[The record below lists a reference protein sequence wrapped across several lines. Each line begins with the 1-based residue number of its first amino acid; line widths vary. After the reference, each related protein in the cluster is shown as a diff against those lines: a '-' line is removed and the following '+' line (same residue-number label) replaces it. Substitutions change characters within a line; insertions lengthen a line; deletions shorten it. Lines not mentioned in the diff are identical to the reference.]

1 MSVENLQ
8 QSLKKLQ
15 ADPLQKLRAALAAAV
30 ELRVITYVG
39 QVTVQG
45 ELTSDVNTLRVA
57 FPSPSTSERIFL
69 TSVNLVQG
77 DIVNVIPPNF
87 GGDTDNA
94 MLAFHA
100 EQVKE
105 GKEIV
110 ARNLEMI
117 AKLGKQLASFARG

>member
-1 MSVENLQ
+1 MTGEAQKVLTSLQ
-8 QSLKKLQ
+8 GALK
-15 ADPLQKLRAALAAAV
+15 AAA

-39 QVTVQG
+39 DLTVNLAAT
-45 ELTSDVNTLRVA
+45 ETKDMFTRPPDAAPARV
-57 FPSPSTSERIFL
+57 FL

-77 DIVNVIPPNF
+77 DIMNVLPANF
-87 GGDTDNA
+87 GTELDKT
-94 MLAFHA
+94 MLTFHA

-117 AKLGKQLASFARG
+117 GRLGKELARFIKE